1 MCPLDKG
8 VANLGLLCYPI
19 PVFMG
24 VIRSVV
30 NHTFVSCDQAEKDK
44 SIHVNMGW
52 AARVCFIGL
61 PFDPNWQEDWQLK
74 MLDIPNSPFTLG
86 FHKGCFV
93 CIGGDLLHI
102 SIGNQRDS
110 LFANTNIGSEESCIP
125 WGSGSILLAVAIV
138 ILLVIGCSDKE
149 TSDSPNAI
157 SLPCVWLCVWL
168 WYVTAHHD

>member
-93 CIGGDLLHI
+93 CTGGGPAAYQHRQPKGQFVCKHEYRFRGELHPL
-102 SIGNQRDS
+102 GK
-110 LFANTNIGSEESCIP
+110 
-125 WGSGSILLAVAIV
+125 W
-138 ILLVIGCSDKE
+138 
-149 TSDSPNAI
+149 
-157 SLPCVWLCVWL
+157 
-168 WYVTAHHD
+168 